1 MSMILASLLPFW
13 YPDVTD
19 HDAIGFRPSE
29 FAIINVDDPT
39 EFAVE
44 KKLVLSDKEGR
55 KLNLRLNYL

>member
-1 MSMILASLLPFW
+1 MSMTLASLLLFW
-13 YPDVTD
+13 YLDLTAHDV
-19 HDAIGFRPSE
+19 IGYRLSE
-29 FAIINVDDPT
+29 FAIINDDDPT